1 MTLERI
7 PVPAGMIPVLML
19 VVLVVPACSQDP
31 TAELRQRAEQG
42 DTEAQYD
49 LGLMYANGE
58 GVARDDEQAVR
69 WFRLAA
75 EQGDADAQF
84 NLSFMYLNGEGVPQD
99 YEEAIRWFR
108 AAAEQGLAPAQF
120 YLGFM
125 YSDGKGVPR
134 DDQEAALW
142 YGAAAEQGLATA
154 QFYLGFMYDS
164 GRGVPR
170 DEIQAHMWLSLATS
184 SLTGDLRE
192 EAVRGRDR
200 VAEKMHPAEIVEA
213 ERLVRRWK
221 TQSSRSQ

>member
-19 VVLVVPACSQDP
+19 VMLVVPACSQDS
-31 TAELRQRAEQG
+31 TAALRQR
-42 DTEAQYD
+42 
-49 LGLMYANGE
+49 
-58 GVARDDEQAVR
+58 
-69 WFRLAA
+69 A

-108 AAAEQGLAPAQF
+108 AAAEQGLAP
-120 YLGFM
+120 
-125 YSDGKGVPR
+125 
-134 DDQEAALW
+134 
-142 YGAAAEQGLATA
+142 A

-200 VAEKMHPAEIVEA
+200 VAEKMHPAEIAEA
-213 ERLVRRWK
+213 ERLARQWK

>member
-108 AAAEQGLAPAQF
+108 AAAEQGLA
-120 YLGFM
+120 
-125 YSDGKGVPR
+125 
-134 DDQEAALW
+134 
-142 YGAAAEQGLATA
+142 TA

>member
-31 TAELRQRAEQG
+31 KAELRQRAEQG

-108 AAAEQGLAPAQF
+108 AAAEQGLA
-120 YLGFM
+120 
-125 YSDGKGVPR
+125 
-134 DDQEAALW
+134 
-142 YGAAAEQGLATA
+142 TA

>member
-69 WFRLAA
+69 WFRSAA

-108 AAAEQGLAPAQF
+108 AAAEQGLAP
-120 YLGFM
+120 
-125 YSDGKGVPR
+125 
-134 DDQEAALW
+134 
-142 YGAAAEQGLATA
+142 A

-200 VAEKMHPAEIVEA
+200 VAEKMHPAEIAEA
-213 ERLVRRWK
+213 ERLARQWK

>member
-1 MTLERI
+1 
-7 PVPAGMIPVLML
+7 
-19 VVLVVPACSQDP
+19 
-31 TAELRQRAEQG
+31 
-42 DTEAQYD
+42 
-49 LGLMYANGE
+49 MYANGE
-58 GVARDDEQAVR
+58 SVARDDEQAVR
-69 WFRLAA
+69 WFRSAA

-108 AAAEQGLAPAQF
+108 AAAEQGLAP
-120 YLGFM
+120 
-125 YSDGKGVPR
+125 
-134 DDQEAALW
+134 
-142 YGAAAEQGLATA
+142 A

-213 ERLVRRWK
+213 ERLARRWK